1 MLKNLILTDADTIS
15 LKRTNYSLT
24 KLLKSQPGPLS
35 DEEIAKVLL
44 LDEEEVNELYNEIVE
59 KLRGIMKVK

>member
-44 LDEEEVNELYNEIVE
+44 LDEEEVDELYNEIVE